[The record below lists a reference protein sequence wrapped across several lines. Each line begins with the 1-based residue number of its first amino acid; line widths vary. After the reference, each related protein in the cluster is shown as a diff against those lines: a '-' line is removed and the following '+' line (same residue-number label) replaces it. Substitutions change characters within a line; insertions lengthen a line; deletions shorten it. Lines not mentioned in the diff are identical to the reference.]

1 MTQATTIENTRR
13 EAIMHNRT
21 GLCLEETG
29 VRAADARQV
38 AASLG
43 WRFSHTA
50 NLNEFYT
57 NVRPVWWVFH
67 TSTGDTIYL
76 DGDEAARF
84 MAQTGRCGRGNTVE
98 TARDGEWEAACW
110 CNGDIFLRRDGELDS
125 VVRMA
130 DAKIIIR

>member
-21 GLCLEETG
+21 GLCLAETG

-57 NVRPVWWVFH
+57 RVRPVWWVLH
-67 TSTGDTIYL
+67 TSTGDAIYL
-76 DGDEAARF
+76 TGADAERF
-84 MAQTGRCGRGNTVE
+84 YAQTGGCGEQTVE
-98 TARDGEWEAACW
+98 IARDGEWEAACW